1 MTAIKTKKYILKAAK
16 DSVNQKFTEQ
26 VDKLHEQ
33 INAITNTEGHLDE
46 EGQYTHHPEAE
57 CSICEEAVE
66 MRLKLRAVEDEWQE
80 WTERAK
86 KNKKKV
92 GKRVAWTS
100 QREQAPMRTV
110 NKDALDELRK
120 TRKEKAKAHVGV
132 SWLYEGALVTKRG
145 KSDMMIVTRVSGN
158 SVECLREGTTKW
170 FRNVALRPADWL
182 MDD

>member
-1 MTAIKTKKYILKAAK
+1 
-16 DSVNQKFTEQ
+16 
-26 VDKLHEQ
+26 
-33 INAITNTEGHLDE
+33 
-46 EGQYTHHPEAE
+46 
-57 CSICEEAVE
+57 
-66 MRLKLRAVEDEWQE
+66 
-80 WTERAK
+80 
-86 KNKKKV
+86 
-92 GKRVAWTS
+92 
-100 QREQAPMRTV
+100 MRTV